1 MLSLEPLLVMAN
13 FIRMSW
19 LRVFKSANTAHL
31 GHRGG
36 HEREPRVVP
45 SEKYAAR
52 RGSVSDGRHMIT
64 ACFVRALQR
73 GTSHIYMH
81 FFLTFQEVMP
91 IRQTRNQLMSLRMP
105 LPAQE
110 PHDAG
115 LIQPKWCH
123 RTPGMAAGLTD
134 HVWTFRELLTAK
146 ESRQNNLSV

>member
-1 MLSLEPLLVMAN
+1 MFSLEPLLVMAH

-45 SEKYAAR
+45 SEKDAAR

-64 ACFVRALQR
+64 ACCVRALQR

-91 IRQTRNQLMSLRMP
+91 IRQTRNQLMIKLALHSLLEGQLLCASSETLSP
-105 LPAQE
+105 L
-110 PHDAG
+110 
-115 LIQPKWCH
+115 
-123 RTPGMAAGLTD
+123 
-134 HVWTFRELLTAK
+134 HVPSRGICYLASRRFR
-146 ESRQNNLSV
+146 